1 MQSHVAFTL
10 SLFIGAVFNEPQMI
24 GGEVMRTKGKP
35 TPSDHSSQSEDYLY
49 RVYTILQNRG
59 DPTEA
64 IRLSNIAISLQKSS
78 TAYIYRAFARNI
90 LNEKSG
96 AVRDYTIALQLDPN
110 NKDAFLNRGLIKSSQ
125 GNRLGAIIDFDRAIQ
140 IDPSDGKSFD
150 ARAYVLKELGR
161 EKDACSDY
169 MKAVSLNHEE
179 TIRWFH
185 SVDSFWCRR
194 SHWLHPSALTA
205 NALHVSAS
213 S

>member
-1 MQSHVAFTL
+1 MQSYAAFTL
-10 SLFIGAVFNEPQMI
+10 SLFIGAVFNEPQLMSR
-24 GGEVMRTKGKP
+24 EVMLTKSKS

-59 DPTEA
+59 DPAEA
-64 IRLSNIAISLQKSS
+64 IRLSNIAISLQNTS

-90 LNEKSG
+90 LDDKSG
-96 AVRDYTIALQLDPN
+96 AVRDYTIALQIDPN

-150 ARAYVLKELGR
+150 ARAYALMELGR
-161 EKDACSDY
+161 DKDACSDY
-169 MKAVSLNHEE
+169 MMAVSLNHEE

-185 SVDSFWCRR
+185 SVDSFWCRG

-205 NALHVSAS
+205 NALHVSS
-213 S
+213 SS

>member
-1 MQSHVAFTL
+1 MQSYLAFTL
-10 SLFIGAVFNEPQMI
+10 SLFIGAVFNEPQMKS
-24 GGEVMRTKGKP
+24 GEVMLTKGKP

-49 RVYTILQNRG
+49 RVYTILQNGG

-64 IRLSNIAISLQKSS
+64 IRLSNIAISLQDTS

-90 LNEKSG
+90 LDDKSG
-96 AVRDYTIALQLDPN
+96 AVRDYTNALQIDPN

-150 ARAYVLKELGR
+150 ARAYALMELGR
-161 EKDACSDY
+161 DKDACRDY
-169 MKAVSLNHEE
+169 MKAVFLNHEE

-185 SVDSFWCRR
+185 SVDSFWCRG